1 MLKVVCVCANGM
13 GTSTIL
19 KLNIKSVADTEGVNL
34 DVTSC
39 AFGEAM
45 AYVGGADIIV
55 TSPEWSEQ
63 IPANN
68 AKMVIVKN
76 LVDKNEVGN
85 ALISSIRTHFPEK
98 IK

>member
-19 KLNIKSVADTEGVNL
+19 KLNIKSVADAEGVKL
-34 DVTSC
+34 DVSSC

-45 AYVGGADIIV
+45 AHVGGADIIV
-55 TSPEWSEQ
+55 TSPEWAEQ
-63 IPANN
+63 IPENN
-68 AKMVIVKN
+68 AEMVVVKN
-76 LVDKNEVGN
+76 LVDKKEVGD
-85 ALISSIRTHFPEK
+85 ALIDAIKTHFPEE